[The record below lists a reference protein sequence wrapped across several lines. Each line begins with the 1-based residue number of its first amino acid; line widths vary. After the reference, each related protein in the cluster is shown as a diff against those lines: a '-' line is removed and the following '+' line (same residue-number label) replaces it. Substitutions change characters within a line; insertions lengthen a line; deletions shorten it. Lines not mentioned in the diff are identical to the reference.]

1 MEREHGERGCQE
13 QLGRHASNELSRAM
27 ASKLVLLSTVALLA
41 LHEFCSDLS
50 AENCYVTAVSRPSR
64 SISRR
69 LVALPTH
76 RLPAAKLRASLG
88 AHRWPKVFYTRIS
101 DSSSY
106 RSAGRKPGSKSH
118 DFKLERARCESREID
133 DRVEGSEE
141 RRHHRARV
149 QLRRRSQ
156 EKFFRMRRGMGVDW
170 LHAGWQGLGHLR
182 RRWGTARRRRD
193 LPHSAGRA
201 GPRVAS
207 TQ

>member
-13 QLGRHASNELSRAM
+13 QLGGHASNELSRAM
-27 ASKLVLLSTVALLA
+27 ASKLLLFSTFALLV
-41 LHEFCSDLS
+41 LHEFFSDLS
-50 AENCYVTAVSRPSR
+50 AENCYVTAVLRPTR

-69 LVALPTH
+69 LIALPT
-76 RLPAAKLRASLG
+76 RRFPAAKVRASLG

-118 DFKLERARCESREID
+118 DFNLERARCESREID

-149 QLRRRSQ
+149 QL
-156 EKFFRMRRGMGVDW
+156 
-170 LHAGWQGLGHLR
+170 LR
-182 RRWGTARRRRD
+182 R
-193 LPHSAGRA
+193 P
-201 GPRVAS
+201 
-207 TQ
+207 QE